1 VSFLDSF
8 RIRRTRGNRVASMD
22 REATPDD
29 LDALRSFARTRK
41 GVEFFVEPETM
52 VTDTTAVAVATD
64 GEWTRRRVG
73 SPKVIQRVAREL
85 GLPVYDVQIVGY
97 PERMREY
104 NARMKA
110 EGRADRRLQDEGPP
124 PVRTSRP
131 PPRTPRPPQAPP
143 QIPPKE
149 GE

>member
-131 PPRTPRPPQAPP
+131 PPRTPRPRQAPP
-143 QIPPKE
+143 QTPPKE

>member
-1 VSFLDSF
+1 VSFLDAF

-29 LDALRSFARTRK
+29 LDALRSFARTRT
-41 GVEFFVEPETM
+41 GVEFYVEPETM

-97 PERMREY
+97 PERMRAY
-104 NARMKA
+104 NARLKA
-110 EGRADRRLQDEGPP
+110 AGRSERMMGEDAPP

-131 PPRTPRPPQAPP
+131 PGRTPRPPRPP
-143 QIPPKE
+143 E
-149 GE
+149 G